1 VRRGQAGQELLTNSL
16 FNEALNALNHDLQ
29 QQLRRV
35 ALDDIAGHT
44 RLVIALQI
52 AGAVE
57 KFLRN
62 VIADGEAAV
71 EQIRLRGKRID

>member
-1 VRRGQAGQELLTNSL
+1 VRRGQAGQELLANSL

>member
-1 VRRGQAGQELLTNSL
+1 VRRGQAGQELLSNSL

>member
-1 VRRGQAGQELLTNSL
+1 VRRGQAGQELLSNSL

-62 VIADGEAAV
+62 AIADGEAAV